1 MTEILNKDTLK
12 IIKNEKNNYIVSID
26 IHEKKIDIRKLFHFD
41 KLHIFKDLNSDLIE
55 EISID
60 NVQNN
65 SATVVILYKHF
76 FKELGF
82 SQFGICVDV
91 VKNEKDH
98 IIEFIASNNSVTN
111 CSNSTMKDEC
121 IILPV
126 ETLFV
131 NICKQPW
138 TNKFTITMNA
148 ILNINF
154 EISPSI
160 EKLVLQIVHK
170 IFTRAKQFIEK

>member
-12 IIKNEKNNYIVSID
+12 IIRNEKNNYIVSID

-60 NVQNN
+60 NIRNN
-65 SATVVILYKHF
+65 SATIFILYKHF

-82 SQFGICVDV
+82 SQFGICVDIV
-91 VKNEKDH
+91 RNEKDH
-98 IIEFIASNNSVTN
+98 IIEFIASSDSSNNR
-111 CSNSTMKDEC
+111 TMKDEC
-121 IILPV
+121 VILPV
-126 ETLFV
+126 ETLLI
-131 NICKQPW
+131 NICEQPW

-148 ILNINF
+148 TLNIYF

-160 EKLVLQIVHK
+160 EKLVLQVVHK
-170 IFTRAKQFIEK
+170 IFTRVKQFIEN